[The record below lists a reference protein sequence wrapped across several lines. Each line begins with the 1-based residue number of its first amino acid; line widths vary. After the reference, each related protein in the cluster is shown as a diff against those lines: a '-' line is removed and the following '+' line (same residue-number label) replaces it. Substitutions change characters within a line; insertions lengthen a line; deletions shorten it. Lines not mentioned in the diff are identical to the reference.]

1 MTAKVNTIDEYIA
14 QFSPEIQA
22 ILQKT
27 RETIAKAAPKAVEKM
42 AYGIPTFYQGEN
54 LVHFGAFKK
63 HLGFF
68 PTSSP
73 IIEFADELKPY
84 KTSRGTV
91 QFPYKCKIPYALIT
105 QITKFRVKEAKEASE

>member
-1 MTAKVNTIDEYIA
+1 MKPATTIDEYIV

-42 AYGIPTFYQGEN
+42 AYGVPTFYQGEN

-68 PTSSP
+68 PTSEP
-73 IIEFADELKPY
+73 IVVFAEELAPY
-84 KTSRGTV
+84 KTSKGTI
-91 QFPYKCKIPYALIT
+91 QFPYTQKIPYALIAKV
-105 QITKFRVKEAKEASE
+105 TKYRVKEAT